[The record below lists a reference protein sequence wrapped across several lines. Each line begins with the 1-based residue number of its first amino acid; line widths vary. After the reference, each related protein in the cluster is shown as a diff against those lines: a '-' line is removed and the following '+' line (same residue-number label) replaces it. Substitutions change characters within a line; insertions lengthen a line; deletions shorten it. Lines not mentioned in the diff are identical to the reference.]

1 MGKHRSRKA
10 LGAFSF
16 RSFGGNE
23 HEQVITMDKNT
34 TPETSGDTVGQY
46 FDQAAE
52 IYRSSSRELTQ
63 IVREIGIGKTDRAKK
78 LSPVLTEIR
87 KASMAMMEEARHVED
102 LRRKL
107 VGDVREQGFDLA
119 GARDEI
125 GRRMAR
131 IRAARGAGSV
141 S

>member
-1 MGKHRSRKA
+1 
-10 LGAFSF
+10 
-16 RSFGGNE
+16 
-23 HEQVITMDKNT
+23 MDKYSKS
-34 TPETSGDTVGQY
+34 ETSGEFVGQY

-52 IYRSSSRELTQ
+52 IYRSSSKELTD
-63 IVREIGIGKTDRAKK
+63 IVREIGDGKTDRAKK

-87 KASMAMMEEARHVED
+87 KASMAMMEEARNVED

-107 VGDVREQGFDLA
+107 VGNVSEQSFDLA

-125 GRRMAR
+125 GCRMAR
-131 IRAARGAGSV
+131 IRAASGAGSV

>member
-1 MGKHRSRKA
+1 
-10 LGAFSF
+10 
-16 RSFGGNE
+16 
-23 HEQVITMDKNT
+23 MDKYSKS
-34 TPETSGDTVGQY
+34 ETSGEFAGQY

-52 IYRSSSRELTQ
+52 IYRSSSKELTD
-63 IVREIGIGKTDRAKK
+63 IVREIGDGKTDRAKK

-87 KASMAMMEEARHVED
+87 KASMAMMEEARNVED

-107 VGDVREQGFDLA
+107 VGNVSEQSFDLT

-131 IRAARGAGSV
+131 IRAAGGAGSV

>member
-1 MGKHRSRKA
+1 MHK
-10 LGAFSF
+10 
-16 RSFGGNE
+16 
-23 HEQVITMDKNT
+23 T
-34 TPETSGDTVGQY
+34 TNPETSGKTVGQY

-52 IYRSSSRELTQ
+52 IYRSSSKELTD
-63 IVREIGIGKTDRAKK
+63 IVREIGAGKTDRAKK
-78 LSPVLTEIR
+78 LGPVLTEIR
-87 KASMAMMEEARHVED
+87 KASMAMMEEARNVED

-107 VGDVREQGFDLA
+107 VGDIHEQSFDLA

-131 IRAARGAGSV
+131 IRAAKGAGSV